1 MNWVKG
7 GTEEELRK
15 LWQEWQV
22 FANLVEEGPPNK
34 LLGIGVGHVL
44 KVLAG
49 GENVKEC
56 PRVCAHPHLGM
67 FFVVI
72 DLEA

>member
-1 MNWVKG
+1 M
-7 GTEEELRK
+7 
-15 LWQEWQV
+15 
-22 FANLVEEGPPNK
+22 

-49 GENVKEC
+49 GENVREF
-56 PRVCAHPHLGM
+56 PRACAHPHHGI